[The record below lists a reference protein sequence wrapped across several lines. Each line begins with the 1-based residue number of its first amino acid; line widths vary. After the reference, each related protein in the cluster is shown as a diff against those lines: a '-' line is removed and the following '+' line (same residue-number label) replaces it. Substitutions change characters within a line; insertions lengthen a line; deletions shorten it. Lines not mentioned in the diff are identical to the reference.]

1 MRFQQTNDAARAS
14 PVTSPKSTAVVGRG
28 KPVVSQSDKISG
40 KTIVAQLL
48 ASSAAGVAIK
58 RQAAQYERDFV
69 FKSSS
74 SSSSSC
80 SKVFSLSSSAK
91 QHVSEKPV
99 SEVVASSR
107 ISSAAQAGIPA
118 SKLEDP
124 IATLERLAGLD
135 SPSKVPGAT
144 IPCAPDPSDM
154 AQMEVYVS
162 RLEAVAASRLTAVTA
177 LPSSKP
183 ALGSTPAALVAADVV
198 ANVVAAVAAS
208 ESTAQPGEAE
218 SSGGDSPPAPSA
230 RKSVVE
236 AVSESGGK
244 SVQRLA
250 ARFVED
256 ETTRRAKDGEGLVVR
271 LEALVGGMPAVE
283 SSYAAG
289 GERSATASGMEEG
302 LGACEEAVERLGLL
316 AGSVRI

>member
-1 MRFQQTNDAARAS
+1 MKE
-14 PVTSPKSTAVVGRG
+14 TS
-28 KPVVSQSDKISG
+28 
-40 KTIVAQLL
+40 
-48 ASSAAGVAIK
+48 SS
-58 RQAAQYERDFV
+58 R
-69 FKSSS
+69 SSS

-80 SKVFSLSSSAK
+80 SKSLPSLSSSAK

-230 RKSVVE
+230 RKSFFE
-236 AVSESGGK
+236 SVSESWGN
-244 SVQRLA
+244 SVKRISSLFFEDEKTRLA
-250 ARFVED
+250 ND
-256 ETTRRAKDGEGLVVR
+256 LEGLVVR

-289 GERSATASGMEEG
+289 GERSATASGMEEEHER
-302 LGACEEAVERLGLL
+302 LKEAVERLELL